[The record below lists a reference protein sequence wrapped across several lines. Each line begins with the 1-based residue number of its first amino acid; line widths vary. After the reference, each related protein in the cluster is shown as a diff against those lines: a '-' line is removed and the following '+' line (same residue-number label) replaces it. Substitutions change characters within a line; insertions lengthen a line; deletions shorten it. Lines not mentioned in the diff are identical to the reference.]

1 MFQFARVCA
10 LGVVLLAQATGAP
23 QAPPPPTPAPQQPPQ
38 QPPPRFRVE
47 TNLVRV
53 DAYATKNGVPV
64 HDMTAADFE
73 VFEDNAPQ
81 KIESFEHILVDT
93 GGAPAERAE
102 PSSVTAAN
110 ALAADPRRRVFVIYL
125 DINNVSF
132 EGAHAIKEPL
142 IDFMQRVMS
151 DDDLIAVMTPEMS
164 PSQLTFGRRTKRIE
178 DFLTDNW
185 GWGRE
190 GRLLQIED
198 DRERLY
204 AECFP
209 PVSALEG
216 YPSALATALI
226 MRRRQRMVLDSLR
239 DLIRHMGAIREGRT
253 AVLAVT
259 NGWVLYRPDASLT
272 TPRIDGS
279 GKRVDPT
286 PGTLPPVGVG
296 PGGTLT
302 NRLPS
307 RDGSIVNDRTECDKD
322 RAELAM
328 ADNDRLFKDLFGEA
342 NRANVSFYPIDPRGL
357 VMFNTSIEQGV
368 PLAVDRAVGIA
379 RSETLQLLALN
390 TDGLALL
397 DSNDLKKQL
406 RRAAD
411 DLTSYYLMGYYS
423 TNSRPDGR
431 YRAIKVRSKR
441 PGVEIRARRG
451 YNTATAAE
459 IEAARAATEV
469 VVPEAKKALSRALG
483 TIESDVRAQGRQT
496 ARAPGDPVVLH
507 RGPSTGNQVLPAPGR
522 VFPRSER
529 LRVELEADAGTPV
542 WTGAVLDRN
551 GTKTAVPV
559 VTGERTDAATG
570 QRWLTADVTLAP
582 LAASDYAIEL
592 TVVKGTETLTKL
604 VAIRV
609 TQ

>member
-1 MFQFARVCA
+1 
-10 LGVVLLAQATGAP
+10 
-23 QAPPPPTPAPQQPPQ
+23 
-38 QPPPRFRVE
+38 
-47 TNLVRV
+47 
-53 DAYATKNGVPV
+53 
-64 HDMTAADFE
+64 
-73 VFEDNAPQ
+73 
-81 KIESFEHILVDT
+81 
-93 GGAPAERAE
+93 
-102 PSSVTAAN
+102 
-110 ALAADPRRRVFVIYL
+110 
-125 DINNVSF
+125 
-132 EGAHAIKEPL
+132 
-142 IDFMQRVMS
+142 MS
-151 DDDLIAVMTPEMS
+151 DDDLIGVMTPDMS
-164 PSQLTFGRRTKRIE
+164 PSQITLGRRTKRIE

-185 GWGRE
+185 AWGRAE
-190 GRLLQIED
+190 RIKLQVED

-209 PVSALEG
+209 PIPG
-216 YPSALATALI
+216 TIDDYPSALASALI
-226 MRRRQRMVLDSLR
+226 VRRRERLVLDSLR

-253 AVLAVT
+253 AVIAVT
-259 NGWVLYRPDASLT
+259 DGWVLFAPDPRLT
-272 TPRIDGS
+272 QPRTDVTGR
-279 GKRVDPT
+279 KVDPT

-302 NRLPS
+302 NKLPS
-307 RDGSIVNDRTECDKD
+307 RDGSIVSDRTECDKD

-328 ADNDRLFKDLFGEA
+328 ADNDRRFKDLFGEA

-357 VMFNTSIEQGV
+357 VVFDTSINQGV
-368 PLAVDRAVGIA
+368 SLEADRVRRVR
-379 RSETLQLLALN
+379 RSETLELLALN

-397 DSNDLKKQL
+397 NNNDLKAQL

-423 TNSRPDGR
+423 TNSRPDGKF
-431 YRAIKVRSKR
+431 RAIKVRSKR
-441 PGVEIRARRG
+441 PGIEIRARRG

-469 VVPEAKKALSRALG
+469 VVPEARKALTRALG
-483 TIESDVRAQGRQT
+483 TIETDVRAQSRQT
-496 ARAPGDPVVLH
+496 ARVPGDPVVLH
-507 RGPSTGNQVLPAPGR
+507 RGPSTGNQVQPALGR

-542 WTGAVLDRN
+542 WTGVVLDRN

-570 QRWLTADVTLAP
+570 QRWLTAEVTLAP

>member
-1 MFQFARVCA
+1 
-10 LGVVLLAQATGAP
+10 
-23 QAPPPPTPAPQQPPQ
+23 
-38 QPPPRFRVE
+38 
-47 TNLVRV
+47 
-53 DAYATKNGVPV
+53 
-64 HDMTAADFE
+64 
-73 VFEDNAPQ
+73 
-81 KIESFEHILVDT
+81 
-93 GGAPAERAE
+93 
-102 PSSVTAAN
+102 
-110 ALAADPRRRVFVIYL
+110 
-125 DINNVSF
+125 
-132 EGAHAIKEPL
+132 
-142 IDFMQRVMS
+142 
-151 DDDLIAVMTPEMS
+151 
-164 PSQLTFGRRTKRIE
+164 
-178 DFLTDNW
+178 
-185 GWGRE
+185 
-190 GRLLQIED
+190 
-198 DRERLY
+198 
-204 AECFP
+204 
-209 PVSALEG
+209 
-216 YPSALATALI
+216 
-226 MRRRQRMVLDSLR
+226 
-239 DLIRHMGAIREGRT
+239 MGAIREGRT
-253 AVLAVT
+253 AVIAVT
-259 NGWVLYRPDASLT
+259 DGWVLFAPDPSLT
-272 TPRIDGS
+272 KPRTDVRRE
-279 GKRVDPT
+279 RVDPT
-286 PGTLPPVGVG
+286 PGTPPPVGVG

-307 RDGSIVNDRTECDKD
+307 RDGSLVDNRTECDKD

-328 ADNDRLFKDLFGEA
+328 ADNDRRFQDLFGEA

-357 VMFNTSIEQGV
+357 VVFDTPMKQKVSLE
-368 PLAVDRAVGIA
+368 ADRVRRVR

-397 DSNDLKKQL
+397 NNNDLKAQL

-431 YRAIKVRSKR
+431 FRAIKVRSKR

-483 TIESDVRAQGRQT
+483 TIECDVRAQGRQT